1 MKQTE
6 RGFLLLT
13 SHLGDMHSKPLTVA
27 QFRTLA
33 NRVRMMEKPKDERE
47 LNMSDMA
54 YLGYDHETAENIL
67 YLLSRED
74 QLDYYM
80 MQGKRKG
87 CYPVARNSTFYP
99 AALHHRLGL
108 DAPGCLWA
116 KGDSKLLEYP
126 SVALVGSR
134 ELNPDNED
142 FAYMV
147 GYQAAQQG
155 YVLVSGNARGADR
168 VAQDACLEA
177 GGRVV
182 SIISD
187 SLAEQAETPGILYL
201 SEDGFDLPFSA
212 LRAVSRNRL
221 IHAMGRC
228 TFVAQCTLEKGGTWN
243 GTVQNLK
250 KHYSHVFCYKDGS
263 AASKAL
269 EQMGA
274 GLISPQA
281 LYSIEALTSLDESL
295 F

>member
-13 SHLGDMHSKPLTVA
+13 SHLGDAQSKPLTVA

-33 NRVRMMEKPKDERE
+33 NRVQMMEKPKDERE

-54 YLGYDHETAENIL
+54 YLGYDGETAENIL
-67 YLLSRED
+67 YLLSRQE
-74 QLDYYM
+74 QLDYYI

-87 CYPVARNSTFYP
+87 CYPIARNSTFYP
-99 AALHHRLGL
+99 ATLHHRLGL

-116 KGDSKLLEYP
+116 KGDSRLLEYP
-126 SVALVGSR
+126 AVALVGSR
-134 ELNPDNED
+134 DLHPENED

-187 SLAEQAETPGILYL
+187 SLAEQTEMPGILYL
-201 SEDGFDLPFSA
+201 SEDGFDIPFSS

-250 KHYSHVFCYKDGS
+250 KRYSYVFCYKDGS

-281 LYSIEALTSLDESL
+281 LYSIDALTSLDESL